1 MDPDTRYYYDED
13 ACQFVEVERGWSDH
27 LRTIG
32 LVLGLALTLTAVAAW
47 AIDAHLILTPH
58 ERTLQSKNE
67 ALQKQ
72 LERVDEQMSTLS
84 SKLNRLATKDR
95 NVYRTLLQIEPI
107 SKDVREVG
115 VGGTDLYEEF
125 DHLDGDTGQLLRK
138 TSKKLDKLERQ
149 VSLQGA
155 SYRELEH
162 AMNQRRKQF
171 DQLPAIRPS
180 NGRIVSGY
188 GMRHHPILNVRKMH
202 AGVDFLLH
210 TGTPV
215 MATANGVVRRAQFS
229 PTYGKYVDIYHEDA
243 GYMTR
248 YAHLSEFAD
257 GIQRGARVERG
268 QEIALSGNTGRS
280 TGPHLHYEVRKL
292 ENKRSLNPMNFF
304 VPDMTPKEYHQLE
317 KRTEAYQAR
326 AKGRTAS
333 SENSPMDEGDGLPVA
348 R

>member
-13 ACQFVEVERGWSDH
+13 RCQFVKVERGWSDH
-27 LRTIG
+27 LRTAG

-58 ERTLQSKNE
+58 ERALQSKNE

-72 LERVDEQMSTLS
+72 LARVDDQMSTLS
-84 SKLNRLATKDR
+84 DKLDRLATKDR

-115 VGGTDLYEEF
+115 VGGTDLYEEY
-125 DHLDGDTGQLLRK
+125 DHLGGDTGEILRK

-149 VSLQGA
+149 VSLQGT

-162 AMNQRRKQF
+162 AISQRRKQF

-202 AGVDFLLH
+202 AGVDFLLR

-215 MATANGVVRRAQFS
+215 MATANGVIRRAQFS

-257 GIQRGARVERG
+257 GIRRGVRVERG
-268 QEIALSGNTGRS
+268 EEIALSGNTGRS

-292 ENKRSLNPMNFF
+292 DNKRTLNPMNFF
-304 VPDMTPKEYHQLE
+304 VPDMTPKQYHRLE
-317 KRTEAYQAR
+317 QRTEEFQAR
-326 AKGRTAS
+326 AQKGDAPSNET
-333 SENSPMDEGDGLPVA
+333 PMDEGGEVTA
-348 R
+348 SR

>member
-13 ACQFVEVERGWSDH
+13 RCQFVKVERGWSDH
-27 LRTIG
+27 LRTVG
-32 LVLGLALTLTAVAAW
+32 LVLGLALALTAVAAW
-47 AIDAHLILTPH
+47 VIDAHVILTPH
-58 ERTLQSKNE
+58 ERVLQSKNE

-72 LERVDEQMSTLS
+72 LARVDDQMGTLS
-84 SKLNRLATKDR
+84 DKIDRLATKDR

-125 DHLDGDTGQLLRK
+125 DHLGGDTGEILRK
-138 TSKKLDKLERQ
+138 TSRKLDKLERQ

-162 AMNQRRKQF
+162 AISQRRKQF

-202 AGVDFLLH
+202 AGVDFLLR

-215 MATANGVVRRAQFS
+215 MATANGIIRRAKFS
-229 PTYGKYVDIYHEDA
+229 PTYGKYVDVYHEDA

-257 GIQRGARVERG
+257 GIRRGVRVERG
-268 QEIALSGNTGRS
+268 QKIALSGNTGRS

-292 ENKRSLNPMNFF
+292 DNKRSLNPMNFF
-304 VPDMTPKEYHQLE
+304 VPDMTPKQYHRLE
-317 KRTEAYQAR
+317 KRTEEFQER
-326 AKGRTAS
+326 ALGGETPS
-333 SENSPMDEGDGLPVA
+333 SDAPMDEGGEMA
-348 R
+348 ATR